1 MSEKA
6 ELGSQIDGLG
16 IWVQVKNWLQ
26 IYCNQIQGGL
36 ERKRKI
42 LHTDRPS
49 GSVEKEVA
57 RGKKTY
63 WFMEVLD
70 DLTGLLG
77 SGRRK
82 IGNKEV

>member
-1 MSEKA
+1 M
-6 ELGSQIDGLG
+6 
-16 IWVQVKNWLQ
+16 
-26 IYCNQIQGGL
+26 
-36 ERKRKI
+36 
-42 LHTDRPS
+42 DRPS
-49 GSVEKEVA
+49 GSVGKEVA